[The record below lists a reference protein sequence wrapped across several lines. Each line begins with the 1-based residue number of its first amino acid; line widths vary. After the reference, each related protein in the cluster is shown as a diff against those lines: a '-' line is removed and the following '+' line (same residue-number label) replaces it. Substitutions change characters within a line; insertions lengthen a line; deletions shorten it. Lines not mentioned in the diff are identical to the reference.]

1 MEERY
6 HMAKSQIADAMLI
19 EVIST
24 RVPTRTL
31 EIKHRIKM
39 LENWLTHYEKTDY
52 PGRPKTAQYYEIKEA
67 YEKLNER

>member
-1 MEERY
+1 MGNS
-6 HMAKSQIADAMLI
+6 KISDGMLI

-52 PGRPKTAQYYEIKEA
+52 PGRPKTAQYHQVKGLH
-67 YEKLNER
+67 EKLTQG